1 MSIHVISSVL
11 NCRDPQLSSSRRMVL
26 VVLANYASEH
36 GHSWPSQKT
45 IADES
50 GAGERSIRDH
60 LKWLEDNEFI
70 SRHTKRL
77 GQGKGSRTT
86 YLISLQKL
94 RETAGFKP
102 ANFAPEESAGAIR
115 AAESVTCGGSIPPIT
130 NRQEPLIS
138 SVVLTRA
145 RCFEAAG
152 LKEADAMNSP
162 GLVSTVD
169 IERLLR
175 DPKHPCD
182 LELDVIPA
190 IQSCAASLRNK
201 GSTLANW
208 SYCRAAILRNRDQ
221 RLAGN
226 PAPTTQP
233 AAANGAPA
241 SRQKHG
247 GGGTAAAG
255 KRIITKLREARGG
268 DDSFG
273 GEAEPQ
279 PSGGMGEVFSNHRRI
294 TGTG

>member
-1 MSIHVISSVL
+1 MSIQHVGAVL
-11 NCRDPQLSSSRRMVL
+11 DARDARLSGSRKLVL
-26 VVLANYASEH
+26 VTLANRTNER
-36 GHSWPSQKT
+36 GVCWPSQQLL
-45 IADES
+45 ADECGIS
-50 GAGERSIRDH
+50 VRALADH
-60 LKWLEDNEFI
+60 LKALEENGFI
-70 SRHTKRL
+70 RRSTQHL
-77 GQGKGSRTT
+77 GKGNGSRTYYT
-86 YLISLQKL
+86 LHLESLKV
-94 RETAGFKP
+94 AP
-102 ANFAPEESAGAIR
+102 ADIAGAEV
-115 AAESVTCGGSIPPIT
+115 APATFDSCSGSTPHVT
-130 NRQEPLIS
+130 NLQEPSLG

-247 GGGTAAAG
+247 GGGVVAASLRLAA
-255 KRIITKLREARGG
+255 KLRESRGV
-268 DDSFG
+268 DDDHGS
-273 GEAEPQ
+273 EAEPINA
-279 PSGGMGEVFSNHRRI
+279 GGLAEVFSNNRRVA
-294 TGTG
+294 GPG

>member
-102 ANFAPEESAGAIR
+102 ANFAPAESAGAIR
-115 AAESVTCGGSIPPIT
+115 PAESVTCGGSIPPIT

-226 PAPTTQP
+226 PAPTKQP

-247 GGGTAAAG
+247 GGGVVAASLRLAA
-255 KRIITKLREARGG
+255 KLRESRGV
-268 DDSFG
+268 DDDHGS
-273 GEAEPQ
+273 EAEPINA
-279 PSGGMGEVFSNHRRI
+279 GGLAEVFSNNRRVA
-294 TGTG
+294 GPG